1 MKKLSALW
9 TLLIAAV
16 LLCGCG
22 KNENVPLQELSV
34 FQGDEQCAF
43 PGTEFAKPLYILAA
57 GKPAEGMFSSK
68 EPPPASGTKIR
79 FEAAPGSDLKIS
91 PSEAV
96 ADAGGLVR
104 VSVKAGKKVGDQYLK
119 VIPVDAPDKEL
130 LVRFISGIR
139 ITGGNQEIR
148 AGSQS
153 AEPLAV
159 EVVDANGRPSAGVP
173 VFFRIANTPS
183 GGSSAALSEAAV
195 LTDAAGRASTTVL
208 MGKATGKYDVNIEV
222 AGTRMTRGIVVR
234 ELGINFVAMLM
245 NVFGGLAVFVFGM
258 KLMSDGL
265 DKAAGEKMRSILHL
279 FSSNRY
285 VAVLAGA
292 VVTAVIQSSSASTVM
307 VIGFVNAGLLTL
319 VQSIGIIF
327 GANIGTTIT
336 AQIIAFDVTSITMP
350 AIIIGLL
357 MLFISWKY
365 LRGWGETV
373 LGFGLLF
380 FGMTLMSSELKSI
393 ADFPTFIRFFSSF
406 DCAPVNGWMPPGAL
420 LGAIGIGLAV
430 TMIVQSSSAA
440 TGIILALGA
449 SGLINLYTAVALVLG
464 SNIGTTV
471 TAQLAAIPTN
481 RIAKQAAL
489 AHTMFNCIGVLLIG
503 ATFYI
508 RWGDSGVPVFF
519 YLIDSITTGDAFAAI
534 PQNVPRHIA
543 NAHTVF
549 NVITT
554 LVLLPFTTGLA
565 RFCEWMIPV
574 KKETLKFQHL
584 EPHLLDNPS
593 IALEQAAICY
603 GGMLRESWS
612 MISQA
617 VEDHFVKCEITE
629 EETAEFEKREKN
641 IDNLQ
646 FEITNYLIQV
656 TRHGL
661 SQKQA
666 EYIPVL
672 MHCTNDAERI
682 ADHTENIL
690 SLTKRLQD
698 ADARLSEAA
707 LSDLD
712 VMYSLLKRQA
722 DDVLA
727 ALKSHD
733 AELSR
738 RGKSAE
744 KEILRLAEELENK
757 HIERLREGTCNAIVG
772 VIFIE
777 LLGDLTKVSGKFA
790 NIAKRAPRVQ
800 KYYQDL
806 NLPA

>member
-265 DKAAGEKMRSILHL
+265 NKAAGEKDRKS
-279 FSSNRY
+279 
-285 VAVLAGA
+285 
-292 VVTAVIQSSSASTVM
+292 VV
-307 VIGFVNAGLLTL
+307 
-319 VQSIGIIF
+319 
-327 GANIGTTIT
+327 
-336 AQIIAFDVTSITMP
+336 
-350 AIIIGLL
+350 
-357 MLFISWKY
+357 
-365 LRGWGETV
+365 
-373 LGFGLLF
+373 
-380 FGMTLMSSELKSI
+380 
-393 ADFPTFIRFFSSF
+393 
-406 DCAPVNGWMPPGAL
+406 
-420 LGAIGIGLAV
+420 
-430 TMIVQSSSAA
+430 
-440 TGIILALGA
+440 
-449 SGLINLYTAVALVLG
+449 
-464 SNIGTTV
+464 
-471 TAQLAAIPTN
+471 
-481 RIAKQAAL
+481 
-489 AHTMFNCIGVLLIG
+489 
-503 ATFYI
+503 
-508 RWGDSGVPVFF
+508 
-519 YLIDSITTGDAFAAI
+519 
-534 PQNVPRHIA
+534 
-543 NAHTVF
+543 
-549 NVITT
+549 
-554 LVLLPFTTGLA
+554 
-565 RFCEWMIPV
+565 
-574 KKETLKFQHL
+574 
-584 EPHLLDNPS
+584 
-593 IALEQAAICY
+593 
-603 GGMLRESWS
+603 
-612 MISQA
+612 
-617 VEDHFVKCEITE
+617 
-629 EETAEFEKREKN
+629 
-641 IDNLQ
+641 
-646 FEITNYLIQV
+646 
-656 TRHGL
+656 
-661 SQKQA
+661 
-666 EYIPVL
+666 
-672 MHCTNDAERI
+672 
-682 ADHTENIL
+682 
-690 SLTKRLQD
+690 
-698 ADARLSEAA
+698 
-707 LSDLD
+707 
-712 VMYSLLKRQA
+712 
-722 DDVLA
+722 
-727 ALKSHD
+727 
-733 AELSR
+733 
-738 RGKSAE
+738 
-744 KEILRLAEELENK
+744 
-757 HIERLREGTCNAIVG
+757 
-772 VIFIE
+772 
-777 LLGDLTKVSGKFA
+777 
-790 NIAKRAPRVQ
+790 
-800 KYYQDL
+800 
-806 NLPA
+806 